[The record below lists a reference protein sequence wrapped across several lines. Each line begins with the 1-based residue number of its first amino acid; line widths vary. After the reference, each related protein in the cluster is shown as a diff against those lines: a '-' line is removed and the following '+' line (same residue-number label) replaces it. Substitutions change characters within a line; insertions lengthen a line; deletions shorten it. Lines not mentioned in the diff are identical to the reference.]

1 MKKSACKR
9 EHEEGIRVS
18 IGIKVRLIND
28 FNLMPTAC
36 VVRRKA

>member
-9 EHEEGIRVS
+9 EQEEGIRVS
-18 IGIKVRLIND
+18 IGIKVRLKKN
-28 FNLMPTAC
+28 FNLMPTAG